1 MSSGDDYHLEP
12 THDKEDTDE
21 QNGCQMKVTLR
32 IRYRG
37 AEATE
42 TNLILRDP
50 NKLKEENN

>member
-1 MSSGDDYHLEP
+1 
-12 THDKEDTDE
+12 
-21 QNGCQMKVTLR
+21 MKVTLR